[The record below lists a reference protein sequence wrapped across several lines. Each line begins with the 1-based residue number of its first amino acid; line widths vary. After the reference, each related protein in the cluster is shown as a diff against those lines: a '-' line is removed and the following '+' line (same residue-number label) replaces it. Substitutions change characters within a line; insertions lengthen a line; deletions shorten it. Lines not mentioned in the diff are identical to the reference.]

1 MFVYL
6 AFCPIAHI
14 LLRQW
19 QNHYLI
25 HPKYDT
31 CFLILKKILCNL
43 VLFHPACPDNYPKPY
58 HGHPPDFFHIPYIFR
73 LIYCCIN
80 SHNNH
85 SFKIF
90 HTIFTN

>member
-25 HPKYDT
+25 HPKCDT

-43 VLFHPACPDNYPKPY
+43 VLFHPACPDNYPTPY
-58 HGHPPDFFHIPYIFR
+58 HGHPPDFFSYSLYIPTDLLLHNCLFIHI
-73 LIYCCIN
+73 
-80 SHNNH
+80 
-85 SFKIF
+85 
-90 HTIFTN
+90 